1 MKVLIIDN
9 IDSFVYNLYQYVG
22 ELGADVIVK
31 RNNITLEQ
39 IEKIY
44 PDKIIISPG
53 PGIPEKAGNSIEII
67 KKLGKKIPILG
78 VCLGHQTIGVAYGA
92 KVGRANTIM
101 HGKISTIEHDGK
113 TIYDGIKNPI
123 TATRYHSLA
132 IKEESLP
139 SDLVVTA
146 RSQGDN
152 TIMGIRHKKYPVEGV
167 QFHPESIL
175 TNTGKQIIKNFLY
188 HEQVVKMKGHINKLI
203 ESQDLEKEEAE
214 EAMKTIMSG
223 GATDAQIAAFL
234 TALRLKGETK
244 DEITACAKIMRDFAA
259 TIHPKVEGTL
269 VDTCGTG
276 GDTLKTF
283 NISTISAFVLAG
295 AGIPIA
301 KHGNRSVTS
310 KSGSADI
317 LEALGVKI
325 GLDPHQVEK
334 NIEDIGIGFMFAPGF
349 HSAMKHVI
357 GARREMGIRT
367 VFNILGPLTN
377 PANAEAQVLGVFD
390 PDLTETMAH
399 VLKDLGTE
407 RALVVH
413 GMTGLD
419 EISTLGE
426 TKVSELKDGNIET
439 YTIMPE
445 DFGIKR
451 ANIEELQGGDA
462 KENAKIAIHILK
474 NGEKGAKRDIIVL
487 NAAAGIYVGG
497 KADTI
502 QDGIKIAE
510 QTIDSGDAY
519 KKLELLIEHTNTSS
533 E

>member
-22 ELGADVIVK
+22 ELGADVVVK
-31 RNNITLEQ
+31 RNNITPTE
-39 IEKIY
+39 IEKIN
-44 PDKIIISPG
+44 PEKIIISPG
-53 PGIPEKAGNSIEII
+53 PGTPEKAGNSVEIV
-67 KKLGKKIPILG
+67 KKLGKTTPILG
-78 VCLGHQTIGVAYGA
+78 VCLGHQAIGVAYGA
-92 KVGRANTIM
+92 TVGRANTLM
-101 HGKISTIEHDGK
+101 HGKTSAIEHDGK
-113 TIYDGIKNPI
+113 TIYDGVKNPL

-132 IKEESLP
+132 IKENSLP
-139 SDLVVTA
+139 EDLIVTA
-146 RSQGDN
+146 RSIGDN
-152 TIMGIRHKKYPVEGV
+152 TIMGVRHREHPVEGV

-188 HEQVVKMKGHINKLI
+188 HEKVVKMKEYINKLI
-203 ESQDLEKEEAE
+203 EQQDLGKEEAE

-234 TALRLKGETK
+234 TALRLKGETTE
-244 DEITACAKIMRDFAA
+244 EISACARIMRDFAA

-276 GDTLKTF
+276 GDMIKTF
-283 NISTISAFVLAG
+283 NISTISAFVVAA

-310 KSGSADI
+310 KAGSADL
-317 LEALGVKI
+317 LEAMGVKI
-325 GLDPHQVEK
+325 GLTPEEVEK

-377 PANAEAQVLGVFD
+377 PAHAQAQVLGVFD
-390 PDLTETMAH
+390 PDLTETMAN

-413 GMTGLD
+413 GMEGLD
-419 EISTLGE
+419 EISTIGE
-426 TKVSELKDGNIET
+426 TKVSELKDGDVRT
-439 YTIMPE
+439 YTIKPE

-451 ANIEELQGGDA
+451 ATKDELQGGDA
-462 KENAKIAIHILK
+462 AENAKIATSILK
-474 NGEKGAKRDIIVL
+474 DGEKSAKRDIVVL

-502 QDGIKIAE
+502 KDAIKIAE
-510 QTIDSGDAY
+510 DAIDTGAAY
-519 KKLELLIEHTNTSS
+519 EKLELLIKHTNATT
-533 E
+533 